1 MNARKY
7 KKSFLMI
14 VMMSFLI
21 LAGAIGVAAGDL
33 GAELAQVRRAT
44 APFHRVEAALAA
56 GHHLVPGIDYCW
68 EEPGVG
74 GMGYHYVNTDRL
86 DTEVNALQPETMV
99 YVPGPNGQLQ
109 LGAVEYV
116 VPAPAWD
123 AEGHGELPSVLG
135 QRFHYSAKT
144 DKYILH
150 AWIWRH
156 NPAGIFEDWN
166 PEVSCP

>member
-1 MNARKY
+1 MS
-7 KKSFLMI
+7 KKNTLMI
-14 VMMSFLI
+14 VSIALLI
-21 LAGAIGVAAGDL
+21 LVSAIGAAAGDL
-33 GAELAQVRRAT
+33 EAELAQVRAAT
-44 APFHRVEAALAA
+44 ARFHNVNAALAA

-74 GMGYHYVNTDRL
+74 GMGYHYVNTSEL
-86 DTEVNALQPETMV
+86 DTHVDALHPETMV
-99 YVPGPNGQLQ
+99 YAPGPNGQLQ

-123 AEGHGELPSVLG
+123 AEGHEDLPSVLG

-150 AWIWRH
+150 AWIWRN
-156 NPAGIFEDWN
+156 NPAGMFEDWN
-166 PEVSCP
+166 PNVSCP

>member
-1 MNARKY
+1 MNARSN
-7 KKSFLMI
+7 KKI
-14 VMMSFLI
+14 VMVIVVMGILI
-21 LAGAIGVAAGDL
+21 LAVAGVVAAGDL
-33 GAELAQVRRAT
+33 EAELAMVRRAT

-68 EEPGVG
+68 EDPDFG

-86 DTEVNALQPETMV
+86 DTEVNALEPETLV
-99 YVPGPNGQLQ
+99 YAPGPNGQLQ

-123 AEGHGELPSVLG
+123 AEGHAELPSVLG
-135 QRFHYSAKT
+135 QTFHYSPKT

-156 NPAGIFEDWN
+156 NPEGIFEDWN

>member
-1 MNARKY
+1 MNESRYRKI
-7 KKSFLMI
+7 FMMI

-21 LAGAIGVAAGDL
+21 LVGVINVAAGDL
-33 GAELAQVRRAT
+33 EAELAQVRRAT
-44 APFHRVEAALAA
+44 ARFHSVEAALAA

-68 EEPGVG
+68 ESDKG

-99 YVPGPNGQLQ
+99 YAPGPNGQLQ

-116 VPAPAWD
+116 VPKLAWD
-123 AEGHGELPSVLG
+123 AEGHAEPPSVLG
-135 QRFHYSAKT
+135 QPFHPNPAGT
-144 DKYILH
+144 NYILH

-156 NPAGIFEDWN
+156 NPDGIFEDWN